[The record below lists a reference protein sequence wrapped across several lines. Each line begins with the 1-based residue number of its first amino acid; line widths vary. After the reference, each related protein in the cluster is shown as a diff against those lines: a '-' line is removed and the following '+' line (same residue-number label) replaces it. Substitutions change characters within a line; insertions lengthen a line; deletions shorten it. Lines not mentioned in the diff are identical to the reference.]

1 MNTFKLTVSSPEGN
15 IFEGDAVKL
24 DVRGTMG
31 DLAVMAGHIPFVS
44 AVVKCECTI
53 ELPDETVKKAT
64 CDGGLLTVSKDST
77 TLFAGTFEFI

>member
-44 AVVKCECTI
+44 AVVKCECAI